1 MSDLQPDA
9 KVVPGP
15 WPTNGGGG
23 SGPEGPDMEARIGRL
38 EEDMRTLK
46 ATLGRLEPM
55 IADMHRNMATRT
67 EMNAIADRLS
77 ETREEMK
84 EMKGEMKALLP
95 TRTFVMWIV
104 GLAVALFGMMLR
116 LTGNL

>member
-1 MSDLQPDA
+1 
-9 KVVPGP
+9 
-15 WPTNGGGG
+15 
-23 SGPEGPDMEARIGRL
+23 MEARVGRL
-38 EEDMRTLK
+38 EEDMREVKDTLR
-46 ATLGRLEPM
+46 RLEPM
-55 IADMHRNMATRT
+55 IVELVHCTAKKSDLERI
-67 EMNAIADRLS
+67 EIRLN

-84 EMKGEMKALLP
+84 EVKGEMKALLP